1 MAPRS
6 KIERLP
12 DEVRKK
18 LDQRLFDSKFGDY
31 IAIADELYAAGHRI
45 SKSAVHRYGSELEKR
60 IQLGRAQEQLVAA
73 GVSAEL
79 AAELTGDSTL
89 VVVIDRRNGRARL
102 ISLPARAAVVIDHI
116 KQMVKS

>member
-12 DEVRKK
+12 DDVRKK
-18 LDQRLFDSKFGDY
+18 LDQRLFDSQFGDY

-60 IQLGRAQEQLVAA
+60 VQLGRAQEQLMAA
-73 GVSAEL
+73 GVSSEL
-79 AAELTGDSTL
+79 AAELTGDATL
-89 VVVIDRRNGRARL
+89 IVVIDRRNGRARL
-102 ISLPARAAVVIDHI
+102 MSLPARAPDVIEHI
-116 KQMVKS
+116 KSMGKA

>member
-12 DEVRKK
+12 QSVRKGIDK
-18 LDQRLFDSKFGDY
+18 RLIDSNFCDY
-31 IAIADELYAAGHRI
+31 LAIADDLYKAGHRI
-45 SKSAVHRYGSELEKR
+45 SKSAVHRYGSELER
-60 IQLGRAQEQLVAA
+60 RVQLGRAQEQLAAA

-89 VVVIDRRNGRARL
+89 IVVIDRRNGRARL
-102 ISLPARAAVVIDHI
+102 MSLPARAPDVIEHI
-116 KQMVKS
+116 KRMEKA